1 MRLVYSSAGS
11 PFARKVRIVLAELGI
26 AVEDDI
32 RPGFRPVEELRE
44 INPNLSLPVLID
56 GSMTLFESNLI
67 MDYLFETYAS
77 DARPSGDPPLALAM
91 VRPEQRW
98 EDAKTLA
105 TIETFADTMVNVRH
119 FRGEGS
125 TAENSRYM
133 ARQEARMNSCLDWLE
148 GRITAQGFWPGRFSA
163 MDIALICPLAYG
175 EARGVVDWRKGR
187 PKITGLFERMQA
199 RPSVRSTAEAQ
210 AG

>member
-1 MRLVYSSAGS
+1 MKLVFSSAGS

-26 AVEDDI
+26 SVEEDI
-32 RPGFRPVEELRE
+32 RPGLRPVEELRE

-56 GSMTLFESNLI
+56 GATTLFESNLI

-77 DARPSGDPPLALAM
+77 DVRPSGEPPLALAM
-91 VRPEQRW
+91 VRPERRW
-98 EDAKTLA
+98 EDSKILA

-125 TAENSRYM
+125 TAETSRYM

-148 GRITAQGFWPGRFSA
+148 ERITDQGFWPGRFSA
-163 MDIALICPLAYG
+163 MDIAMICPLAYG
-175 EARGVVDWRKGR
+175 EARGVVEWRKGR
-187 PKITGLFERMQA
+187 PKIEALFERTKT
-199 RPSVRSTAEAQ
+199 RPSVQ
-210 AG
+210 ATGEIQTG